1 METRPGLTLDPF
13 TAADEA
19 GLVYV
24 DDAIP
29 GTTRERDGKG
39 WVFRGPDGA
48 LVSDPAERDR
58 ISAIGIPPAWTHVWI
73 SAIPN
78 GHIQATGRDSKGRKQ
93 YAYHPLF
100 RAVRD
105 ATKFHHM
112 GVFGAALP
120 VVRLRLERDLSLEG
134 LPRDKVVAAAVRLMD
149 ESLIR
154 IGNDEYEKQN
164 QSYGITTF
172 HHEHVQVDGET
183 MQFDFRA
190 KSHKEQ
196 QVRLRDPLL
205 ARVVSAC
212 EELPGQQLFQYVDDH
227 GHVEHINSADVNDYL
242 RATSAVSL
250 TAKDFRTWGG
260 SVTAAEA
267 LIDLG
272 PPRSAA
278 DAKRKIVTAIDAAA
292 ARLNNTRAVSRK
304 SYVHPQV
311 PESWIEGGLIDAFS
325 RNEARGHLSR
335 SEATVL
341 EIVADTR
348 SVG

>member
-1 METRPGLTLDPF
+1 M
-13 TAADEA
+13 
-19 GLVYV
+19 
-24 DDAIP
+24 
-29 GTTRERDGKG
+29 TRERDGKG

-48 LVSDPAERDR
+48 LVSDPSERDR

-93 YAYHPLF
+93 YRYHPLF

-112 GVFGAALP
+112 GTFGAALP

-227 GHVEHINSADVNDYL
+227 GHVVHVNSADVNDYL

-272 PPRSAA
+272 PPRSAT

-348 SVG
+348 AVR

>member
-1 METRPGLTLDPF
+1 MDDPF
-13 TAADEA
+13 AAADEA

-24 DDAIP
+24 NDAVP
-29 GTTRERDGKG
+29 GITRERDGKG
-39 WVFRGPDGA
+39 WVFRGPDG
-48 LVSDPAERDR
+48 VVVNDPAERDR
-58 ISAIGIPPAWTHVWI
+58 ILAIGIPPAWTHVWI
-73 SAIPN
+73 SPIPN
-78 GHIQATGRDSKGRKQ
+78 GHIQATGRDAKGRKQ
-93 YAYHPLF
+93 YRYHTLF
-100 RAVRD
+100 REVRD

-112 GVFGAALP
+112 AAFGAALP
-120 VVRLRLERDLSLEG
+120 VVRRRAERDLSLEG
-134 LPRDKVVAAAVRLMD
+134 LPRDKVLAATVRLMD

-164 QSYGITTF
+164 QSFGITTF
-172 HHEHVQVDGET
+172 HHDHVQLDGAT
-183 MQFDFRA
+183 MLFDFSA

-205 ARVVSAC
+205 ARVVAEC
-212 EELPGQQLFQYVDDH
+212 EELPGQQLFQYVDAH
-227 GHVEHINSADVNDYL
+227 GHVAHVNSADVNDYL
-242 RATSAVSL
+242 RATSAAAL

-278 DAKRKIVTAIDAAA
+278 DAKRKILAAIDAAA
-292 ARLNNTRAVSRK
+292 ARLNNTRAVSRR

-311 PESWIEGGLIDAFS
+311 PESWMEGGLIDAFS
-325 RNEARGHLSR
+325 RTRARAHLSR

-341 EIVADTR
+341 EIVADTN
-348 SVG
+348 VVP

>member
-1 METRPGLTLDPF
+1 LFL
-13 TAADEA
+13 AADEA

-24 DDAIP
+24 NDAIP
-29 GTTRERDGKG
+29 GITRARDGKD
-39 WVFRGPDGA
+39 WLFHGPDGA
-48 LVSDPAERDR
+48 VIGDPVARDR
-58 ISAIGIPPAWTHVWI
+58 IRAIGIPPAWTDVWI
-73 SAIPN
+73 SPIPS

-93 YAYHPLF
+93 YRYHPLF

-112 GVFGAALP
+112 AAFGAALP
-120 VVRLRLERDLSLEG
+120 VVRRGIERDLSLEG
-134 LPRDKVVAAAVRLMD
+134 LPRDKVLAASVRLMD
-149 ESLIR
+149 ETLIR

-164 QSYGITTF
+164 QSYGVTTF
-172 HHEHVQVDGET
+172 HHEHVRVDGGT
-183 MQFDFRA
+183 MQFEFRA

-205 ARVVSAC
+205 ARVVAAC
-212 EELPGQQLFQYVDDH
+212 EELPGQLLFQYIDDR
-227 GHVEHINSADVNDYL
+227 GHVAHVNSADVNDYL
-242 RATSAVSL
+242 RATSSAAL

-272 PPRSAA
+272 PPLSAA
-278 DAKRKIVTAIDAAA
+278 DAKRKILTAIDAAA

-311 PESWIEGGLIDAFS
+311 PESWIEGGLIDAF
-325 RNEARGHLSR
+325 ARTKARAHLSR
-335 SEATVL
+335 SEVTVL
-341 EIVADTR
+341 EIVAETYGR
-348 SVG
+348 RATTKR